1 MENFFKIDSLLNEE
15 ERIFKDM
22 VRKWARNEVYPR
34 VQDIWTHGT
43 YNEEEHKWLRSEI
56 AKMGMFE
63 LYEHS
68 HVLYGIACQEVEYVD
83 SGLRSLVSVQNSL
96 VAGLIEAYTD
106 RPDQL
111 KFAAGI
117 KDGTLTGC
125 FALTE
130 PNHGSN
136 PAGLKTTATPSPAV
150 SGMIDEDGTSYE
162 LVNRLYYLNGSKMFV
177 TNGVFA
183 DFMIVWATNVETQKL
198 QAFLVEE
205 VNDNVTRKEIPNKM
219 SLRYSDTA
227 EIYFT
232 EVPAYPL
239 DGAIE
244 LKSALKCLTK
254 ARYGIAWGA
263 TGAALAC
270 FEKTLSYAG
279 DRIQFHEKPITSHQL
294 VQNEFVDMLEQ
305 IVSMQ
310 LMTIQLGRLLDED
323 KAHYSQVALAKR
335 HNVKAALDIA
345 RRCRDI
351 LGAYGICT
359 EYDVIRHM
367 LNLES
372 VITYEGSHNI
382 QTLIVGREITGI
394 GAF

>member
-1 MENFFKIDSLLNEE
+1 MEQFYKIDSLLTTQ
-15 ERIFKDM
+15 ERIFKDS
-22 VRKWARNEVYPR
+22 VRKWARGEIYPR
-34 VQDIWTHGT
+34 VQDIWTQGT
-43 YNEEEHKWLRSEI
+43 YTEEEHKWLRSEI
-56 AKMGMFE
+56 AKMSLFE

-68 HVLYGIACQEVEYVD
+68 HVMYGIACQEVEYVD

-96 VAGLIEAYTD
+96 VAGLIAAYTD

-111 KFAAGI
+111 KFADGV
-117 KDGTLTGC
+117 KDGSLTGC

-130 PNHGSN
+130 PNYGSN
-136 PAGLKTTATPSPAV
+136 PAGMQTTATPSPAV
-150 SGMIDEDGTSYE
+150 SGFVDEEGVSHE
-162 LVNRLYYLNGSKMFV
+162 LINRLYYLNGSKMFI

-183 DFMIVWATNVETQKL
+183 DFMIVWAINPYDNQP
-198 QAFLVEE
+198 QAFLVEN
-205 VNDNVTRKEIPNKM
+205 VGDTVTRREIPNKM

-227 EIYFT
+227 EIYFDET
-232 EVPAYPL
+232 PAYPL
-239 DGAIE
+239 DGAIGI
-244 LKSALKCLTK
+244 KSALKCLTK

-270 FEKTLSYAG
+270 FERALSYAG

-294 VQNEFVDMLEQ
+294 VQNEFVDMLEK
-305 IVSMQ
+305 IISMQ

-323 KAHYSQVALAKR
+323 KAGYNQVALVKR
-335 HNVKAALDIA
+335 HNVKAALEIA
-345 RRCRDI
+345 RRCRDL

-359 EYDVIRHM
+359 EYDIIRHM

-372 VITYEGSHNI
+372 VITYEGTHNI

>member
-1 MENFFKIDSLLNEE
+1 MENFFKIDSLLTEE
-15 ERIFKDM
+15 ERIFKNM
-22 VRKWARNEVYPR
+22 VRKWARGEVYPR
-34 VQDIWTHGT
+34 VQDVWTHGT

-63 LYEHS
+63 LFEHS
-68 HVLYGIACQEVEYVD
+68 YVMYGIACQEVEYVD

-96 VAGLIEAYTD
+96 VAGLIEDYGVGL
-106 RPDQL
+106 Q
-111 KFAAGI
+111 KWFANDV
-117 KDGTLTGC
+117 KSGTKTGC

-130 PNHGSN
+130 SDRGSN
-136 PAGLKTTATPSPAV
+136 PAELKTKATPGPV
-150 SGMIDEDGTSYE
+150 CSGTPLGLEIYH
-162 LVNRLYYLNGSKMFV
+162 LNGSKTFI

-183 DFMIVWATNVETQKL
+183 DFMLVWAINPYDNQP
-198 QAFLVEE
+198 QAFLVHTVDET
-205 VNDNVTRKEIPNKM
+205 VTRREIPNKM

-227 EIYFT
+227 EIFFEET
-232 EVPAYPL
+232 PAYALP
-239 DGAIE
+239 GAIG

-270 FEKTLSYAG
+270 FERALSYA
-279 DRIQFHEKPITSHQL
+279 DVRIQFHEKPITSHQL
-294 VQNEFVDMLEQ
+294 VQNEFVDMLEK
-305 IVSMQ
+305 IVAMQ

-335 HNVKAALDIA
+335 HNVKASLDIA
-345 RRCRDI
+345 RRCRDL

-359 EYDVIRHM
+359 EYDIIRHM

>member
-1 MENFFKIDSLLNEE
+1 MEQFYKIDSLLTEE
-15 ERIFKDM
+15 ERIFKDT
-22 VRKWARNEVYPR
+22 VRKWARGEVYPR

-56 AKMGMFE
+56 AKMGLFE

-96 VAGLIEAYTD
+96 VAGLIAAYTD

-111 KFAAGI
+111 KFAEGV
-117 KDGTLTGC
+117 KDGSLTGC

-136 PAGLKTTATPSPAV
+136 PAGMKTTATPAATFTGVP
-150 SGMIDEDGTSYE
+150 DPNY
-162 LVNRLYYLNGSKMFV
+162 NYPYYLNGSKMFI

-183 DFMIVWATNVETQKL
+183 DFMIVWAINPYDSEP
-198 QAFLVEE
+198 QAFLVHP
-205 VNDNVTRKEIPNKM
+205 VDNTVERREIPNKM

-232 EVPAYPL
+232 ETLAHELP
-239 DGAIE
+239 GAIG

-270 FEKTLSYAG
+270 VERALSYAG
-279 DRIQFHEKPITSHQL
+279 ERVQFHEKPITSHQL
-294 VQNEFVDMLEQ
+294 VQNEFVDMLEK

-310 LMTIQLGRLLDED
+310 LMTLQLGRLLDED
-323 KAHYSQVALAKR
+323 RADYNQVALAKR
-335 HNVKAALDIA
+335 HNVKAALEIT

-351 LGAYGICT
+351 LGAYGICK
-359 EYDVIRHM
+359 E
-367 LNLES
+367 
-372 VITYEGSHNI
+372 
-382 QTLIVGREITGI
+382 
-394 GAF
+394 